1 MPTDT
6 PNVVTLPTRE
16 PARVN
21 IAVLS
26 DTHYWP
32 DGVEQAGS
40 SGSVQVLAAGD
51 EILAALAAELD
62 ELQPDAILHLG
73 DVTCGGGTYAMRND
87 EFEHTL
93 RHVQSLLRARS
104 APVFALPGNHDCY
117 PGGSDWS
124 FFEEMWGLPTGQ
136 GWTLDTPV
144 ARLVLLNAQ
153 GHSAAQITAARH
165 ADDGPA
171 DPVYG
176 WVNDAEL
183 ARLDHALAGADERP
197 VVVFV
202 HQLLRPW
209 AGDQEWK
216 DFYEVRNAPAVL
228 DVMARH
234 GNVRAVIQ
242 GHAHRLDVHAAP
254 VGDGQTTF
262 VVVPS
267 LVEYPL
273 AWLRLD
279 MDATTLRLRL
289 CPLPLPALLDV
300 TCASGAGQGWRAG
313 RPAWQDMTIALR

>member
-1 MPTDT
+1 M
-6 PNVVTLPTRE
+6 
-16 PARVN
+16 
-21 IAVLS
+21 LS

-32 DGVEQAGS
+32 AGVEQVGS

-73 DVTCGGGTYAMRND
+73 DVTCGGGTYAMGD
-87 EFEHTL
+87 GAFEDAL

-117 PGGSDWS
+117 PGGSDWAC
-124 FFEEMWGLPTGQ
+124 FEEMWGLSAGQ
-136 GWTLDTPV
+136 GWTVDTPV
-144 ARLVLLNAQ
+144 ARL
-153 GHSAAQITAARH
+153 SAAQRT
-165 ADDGPA
+165 GPLGRT
-171 DPVYG
+171 DRRRPPRRRRSRRPGLRLGERGGVGPVG
-176 WVNDAEL
+176 PG
-183 ARLDHALAGADERP
+183 AGRAGDRP
-197 VVVFV
+197 VVLFV

-234 GNVRAVIQ
+234 GNVARRHPRARAPA
-242 GHAHRLDVHAAP
+242 GRPHRP
-254 VGDGQTTF
+254 VGEGRTTF

-279 MDATTLRLRL
+279 MDATSLRLRL